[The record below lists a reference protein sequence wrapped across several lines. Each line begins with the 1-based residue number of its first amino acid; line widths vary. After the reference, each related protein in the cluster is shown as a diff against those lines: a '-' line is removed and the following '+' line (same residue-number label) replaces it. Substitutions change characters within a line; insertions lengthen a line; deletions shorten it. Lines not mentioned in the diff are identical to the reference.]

1 MRELNH
7 QEVTVISGGNF
18 STIGSTLGG
27 VADSVTSILGLTTDF
42 SSQAGQIGTGIGQL
56 FSLSF
61 VEGSS
66 NIIAGVTNLV
76 NTIVGLASS
85 SGSESAS

>member
-7 QEVTVISGGNF
+7 QEIAVISGGNF
-18 STIGSTLGG
+18 SSIGSTLGG
-27 VADSVTSILGLTTDF
+27 IADSITSILGLQTDF

-56 FSLSF
+56 LSLSF
-61 VEGSS
+61 AEGSS

-76 NTIVGLASS
+76 NTIVGLVSS
-85 SGSESAS
+85 SENAS